1 MTGLPSI
8 ITSVSLFPRVLA
20 TTSVFPDAL
29 GVGVSRS
36 AMMMSLFPSIFAVT
50 AMIFPPRVRRIIKIH
65 HRELREMYLILVSSG
80 VFLHIPSASSSGSS
94 VIYLGLF
101 PKYLRTQRLV
111 LPFFSQRALW
121 FHFLSFI
128 YVNGKSM
135 GLKVRHGL
143 VERFKRRGINHDNAG
158 CHVAVDKL
166 HNVAE
171 MIRTCLG

>member
-65 HRELREMYLILVSSG
+65 HRELREMHLTLVSFR
-80 VFLHIPSASSSGSS
+80 VAMLQFAIHKLTLFR
-94 VIYLGLF
+94 YLGF
-101 PKYLRTQRLV
+101 
-111 LPFFSQRALW
+111 
-121 FHFLSFI
+121 
-128 YVNGKSM
+128 
-135 GLKVRHGL
+135 
-143 VERFKRRGINHDNAG
+143 
-158 CHVAVDKL
+158 
-166 HNVAE
+166 
-171 MIRTCLG
+171 